1 MTVRKR
7 PSKFLFCYMTG
18 TSHLLFQ
25 PTALFFYFATL
36 IFWMQSMEQSIN
48 QQTNHNIGMGFVGV
62 QALAYN
68 GYIEVDHGKIK
79 QDVEGLLD
87 LNGDGKLDAS
97 DRAIASE
104 KMMVML
110 QHNMPSG
117 GGFVAGFAGGL
128 RSG

>member
-1 MTVRKR
+1 
-7 PSKFLFCYMTG
+7 
-18 TSHLLFQ
+18 
-25 PTALFFYFATL
+25 
-36 IFWMQSMEQSIN
+36 MEQSIN